1 MRSNSFSLFI
11 WSIYIGAIYLMKL
24 ANKVTESIKQAV
36 EQARKTENAVLLSI
50 ITPIEEINFP
60 KVLINLPQTEDAFY
74 WQTPDD
80 SLEFTGIKT
89 AAVFNEKMMS
99 ATGVQQEWSQLL
111 KDAVISDQDKAN
123 SGLPLLF
130 GGFSFDDKAE
140 TTGTIWSVFGKQL
153 FLLPELMFM
162 RKEKL
167 NTLTINCIVQADD
180 TFMSIEKKLNNSYAQ
195 ARTLN
200 ITSEKER
207 TPLIIKKIEDLITP
221 TNWDKMLNKGIEH
234 IEAGVFTKVVLARQ
248 KEIVFNRSLHIGEL
262 MAALLL
268 QQPNCYRYLLRYQG
282 TSFLGASPERLLY
295 KEGQSIYSAGVAGSI
310 AAGKTEEQR
319 QMYADEL
326 LADPKN
332 LHEHEIVV
340 SMITNKLAGLCHDL
354 NYSSQPQILSNRDI
368 QHLYTPIKAELNS
381 GMSFLT
387 LVKQMHPTPA
397 LGGFPSKKT
406 VEWIA
411 KEEPLI
417 RGFFGAPIGWYDS
430 NENGEFAVGIRSLA
444 AQEKTARLFAGC
456 GIVADSVPENE
467 WHETAMKFQPM
478 LRLLGGTDND
488 TASN

>member
-1 MRSNSFSLFI
+1 
-11 WSIYIGAIYLMKL
+11 MKL

-180 TFMSIEKKLNNSYAQ
+180 TFMSIEKN
-195 ARTLN
+195 
-200 ITSEKER
+200 
-207 TPLIIKKIEDLITP
+207 
-221 TNWDKMLNKGIEH
+221 
-234 IEAGVFTKVVLARQ
+234 
-248 KEIVFNRSLHIGEL
+248 
-262 MAALLL
+262 
-268 QQPNCYRYLLRYQG
+268 
-282 TSFLGASPERLLY
+282 
-295 KEGQSIYSAGVAGSI
+295 
-310 AAGKTEEQR
+310 
-319 QMYADEL
+319 
-326 LADPKN
+326 
-332 LHEHEIVV
+332 
-340 SMITNKLAGLCHDL
+340 
-354 NYSSQPQILSNRDI
+354 
-368 QHLYTPIKAELNS
+368 
-381 GMSFLT
+381 
-387 LVKQMHPTPA
+387 
-397 LGGFPSKKT
+397 
-406 VEWIA
+406 
-411 KEEPLI
+411 
-417 RGFFGAPIGWYDS
+417 
-430 NENGEFAVGIRSLA
+430 
-444 AQEKTARLFAGC
+444 
-456 GIVADSVPENE
+456 
-467 WHETAMKFQPM
+467 
-478 LRLLGGTDND
+478 
-488 TASN
+488 